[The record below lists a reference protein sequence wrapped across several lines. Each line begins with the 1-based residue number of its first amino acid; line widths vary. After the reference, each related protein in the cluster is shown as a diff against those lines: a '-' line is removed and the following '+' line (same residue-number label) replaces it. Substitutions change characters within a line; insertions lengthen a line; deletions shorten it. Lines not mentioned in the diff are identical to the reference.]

1 MHLRD
6 IIMHTSLLL
15 PLRYLAALWTL
26 ILLLG
31 ATALPVAVHAASGS
45 SLPTYVHP
53 VLQIPRIDVE
63 GYGSITLSLV
73 LEDEASLRFAI
84 ASAVPAPVGLEPG
97 GTFATGTGQLQIPTV
112 KSGSEFY
119 ALTLQLL
126 PGDKFQL
133 LGADDVILPGQTDYN
148 AQCAGC
154 HGADG
159 LGGAVGVT
167 LKNCVN
173 CGSLASLENKIV
185 TTMPLGNPSA
195 CTASCASSIASYI
208 LSVFNGTASTGSGTA
223 MAAIEVLPLDGTLRA
238 ASLQLVS
245 RLPTAAEQA
254 QVSAQGESGLRAV
267 LDGMMTEPAFYNR
280 LSEIFN
286 DWLLTNRYLSTNGG
300 EAAIQL
306 MRRYPNSRWY
316 DPGVGNRPDNYVT
329 LRNTTN
335 DSVAREPLELINHVV
350 RNNLPMT
357 EILTADYVMLNG
369 YSAKSY
375 GADISV
381 FTDEWDATEFRPVKL
396 SGVPHAGLLSSLM
409 FLNRYPTSATN
420 RNRARSRVVYDLFLD
435 VDILALDGARPDGT
449 AVDISSTAPTLE
461 NADCVKCHSLLDPV
475 ASSFQNWNLAG
486 NFVRARNW
494 YTDMFQAGFNGTA
507 FPVTSTEEPLQWLT
521 DRIVQDARFD
531 AAIVRLLYTGMTGQ
545 EPLDPPGAD
554 ATTAQIEAYQAE
566 SAHLDDIQAKYVAAN
581 RTLKALVKE
590 IVLSP
595 YWRADGLS
603 DPAQAMVH
611 EATGAARLLTPEML
625 HRKINALFGFEWR
638 GTLNSYA
645 TSKNVLST
653 ARLLDSRQYYQ
664 QIYGGIDSFV
674 ITDRLSDP
682 NGLMVFVQ
690 ERMANEMACYAVPND
705 FLAPKAQRRL
715 FPGVETTTQL
725 ASAQDRDAVKATIQ
739 HLHAYLLGETL
750 ALTDPEITA
759 TYQLFEAVLLEGQK
773 RVGVS
778 ELTTLPTLCQRNND
792 LLTGASLNSGGVDG
806 RLRNDPHYVIR
817 AWMAVVAYLLAD
829 YRFLYA

>member
-1 MHLRD
+1 
-6 IIMHTSLLL
+6 MHTYLPLPCRHLTAVLTLVLLL
-15 PLRYLAALWTL
+15 AGL
-26 ILLLG
+26 
-31 ATALPVAVHAASGS
+31 ALPPAVHAASGA

-73 LEDEASLRFAI
+73 LQDEASMRFAI
-84 ASAVPAPVGLEPG
+84 ASAVPAPGGLEPG
-97 GTFATGTGQLQIPTV
+97 GTFALQSGLLQIPTV
-112 KSGSEFY
+112 KSGTAFY
-119 ALTLQLL
+119 GLSLQLL
-126 PGDKFQL
+126 PGDQFQL
-133 LGADDVILPGQTDYN
+133 LTATDVVLPGQAAYTQ
-148 AQCAGC
+148 QCAGC

-167 LKNCVN
+167 LKNCKN
-173 CGSLASLENKIV
+173 CGSLTSLDAKIAG
-185 TTMPLGNPSA
+185 TMPLGNAAA
-195 CTASCASSIASYI
+195 CTGSCATEIASYI
-208 LSVFNGTASTGSGTA
+208 LAVFNGTTTSGNGQVL
-223 MAAIEVLPLDGTLRA
+223 AAIEVLPLDATLRA

-245 RLPTAAEQA
+245 RLPAASEQA
-254 QVSAQGESGLRAV
+254 LVASQGETGLRTV

-286 DWLLTNRYLSTNGG
+286 DWLLTNRYLSPNGG

-306 MRRYPNSRWY
+306 MRRFPNSRWY

-335 DSVAREPLELINHVV
+335 DSVAREPLELINYVV
-350 RNNLPMT
+350 RNNKPMT
-357 EILTADYVMLNG
+357 EILTANYVMLNG

-375 GADISV
+375 GVDTSV
-381 FTDEWDATEFRPVKL
+381 FTDEWDATEFRPL
-396 SGVPHAGLLSSLM
+396 QLAGTPHAGILSSLM

-475 ASSFQNWNLAG
+475 ASSFKNWNLAG
-486 NFVRARNW
+486 NFARTRTW

-507 FPVTSTEEPLQWLT
+507 FPTTSSEEPLQWLSA
-521 DRIVQDARFD
+521 RIVQDARFD

-545 EPLDPPGAD
+545 EPLDSPGAD
-554 ATTAQIEAYQAE
+554 ATPAETEAYQAE
-566 SAHLDDIQAKYVAAN
+566 SAHLDEIQATYVAAN
-581 RTLKALVKE
+581 RNLKTLVKE

-603 DPAQAMVH
+603 DPAQGVVH
-611 EATGAARLLTPEML
+611 AATGAARLLTPEML
-625 HRKINALFGFEWR
+625 HRKLNALFGFEWR

-645 TSKNVLST
+645 TSKDVLGT

-705 FLAPKAQRRL
+705 FLAPKSQRRL
-715 FPGVETTTQL
+715 FPGVDVTTQL

-750 ALTDPEITA
+750 ALSDPEITA
-759 TYQLFEAVLLEGQK
+759 TYQLFEAVLVEGKK

-778 ELTTLPTLCQRNND
+778 ELSTLPALCQRNND
-792 LLTGASLNSGGVDG
+792 MLTGASLNSGGVDG
-806 RLRNDPHYVIR
+806 RLRNDPQYVIR

>member
-1 MHLRD
+1 MPMFSTRLQQR
-6 IIMHTSLLL
+6 
-15 PLRYLAALWTL
+15 LAALC
-26 ILLLG
+26 LLL
-31 ATALPVAVHAASGS
+31 ALAVLLAPAGGHAASGA

-53 VLQIPRIDVE
+53 VLQIPRLDVQ
-63 GYGSITLSLV
+63 GYGSLTLSLV

-84 ASAVPAPVGLEPG
+84 ASAVPAPAGLEPG
-97 GTFATGTGQLQIPTV
+97 GTFATGSGQLQLPTV
-112 KSGSEFY
+112 KSGSAFY
-119 ALTLQLL
+119 SLSLQLL

-133 LGADDVILPGQTDYN
+133 LAAADVILPGQADYN

-173 CGSLASLENKIV
+173 CGSLASLESKIV
-185 TTMPLGNPSA
+185 STMPLGNPAA
-195 CTASCASSIASYI
+195 CTGSCASTIASYI
-208 LSVFNGTASTGSGTA
+208 LGVFNGTAAAGGGTA
-223 MAAIEVLPLDGTLRA
+223 MAAIEVLPLDATLRNA
-238 ASLQLVS
+238 ALQLVS

-254 QVSAQGESGLRAV
+254 QVAAQGENGLRAV

-306 MRRYPNSRWY
+306 MRRYPSARWY
-316 DPGVGNRPDNYVT
+316 DPGAANRPADYVT

-357 EILTADYVMLNG
+357 QILTADYVMLNG

-375 GADISV
+375 GADTSI
-381 FTDEWDATEFRPVKL
+381 FTNEWDATEFRPVKL
-396 SGVPHAGLLSSLM
+396 TGVPHAGILSSLM

-486 NFVRARNW
+486 NFVRSRNW

-507 FPVTSTEEPLQWLT
+507 FPVGSTQEPLQWLSG
-521 DRIVQDARFD
+521 RIVQDARFD

-545 EPLDPPGAD
+545 EPLDPPGAG
-554 ATTAQIEAYQAE
+554 ATVAETEAYLAE
-566 SAHLDDIQAKYVAAN
+566 STHLDVMQAKYVAAN
-581 RTLKALVKE
+581 RTLKTLVKE

-595 YWRADGLS
+595 YWRAEGLN
-603 DPAQAMVH
+603 DPAQGVVH
-611 EATGAARLLTPEML
+611 AATGAARLLTPEML
-625 HRKINALFGFEWR
+625 HRKLHALFGFEWR

-645 TSKNVLST
+645 TNRNVLAT
-653 ARLLDSRQYYQ
+653 ARLLDSRQYYA
-664 QIYGGIDSFV
+664 QIYGGIDSFA
-674 ITDRLSDP
+674 ITERLTDP
-682 NGLMVFVQ
+682 NGLMVLVQ

-715 FPGVETTTQL
+715 FPGVDITTQL
-725 ASAQDRDAVKATIQ
+725 ASAQDRDAVKATLQ

-750 ALTDPEITA
+750 ALNDPEITA
-759 TYQLFEAVLLEGQK
+759 SYQLFEAVLREGQK
-773 RVGVS
+773 RIGVS
-778 ELTTLPTLCQRNND
+778 ELSTLPALCQRNND

-806 RLRNDPHYVIR
+806 RLRNDPNYTIR
-817 AWMAVVAYLLAD
+817 AWMAVVAYLLSD

>member
-1 MHLRD
+1 MPA
-6 IIMHTSLLL
+6 SLSL
-15 PLRYLAALWTL
+15 PLRHFAAFWALV
-26 ILLLG
+26 LLLG
-31 ATALPVAVHAASGS
+31 APALSTSAQAASGA
-45 SLPTYVHP
+45 SLPSYVHP

-63 GYGSITLSLV
+63 AYGSLALSLV
-73 LEDEASLRFAI
+73 LEDEASLRFTI
-84 ASAVPAPVGLEPG
+84 ASAVPAPAGLEPG
-97 GTFATGTGQLQIPTV
+97 GTFTLHNGLLQIPV
-112 KSGSEFY
+112 VRYGSDFH

-126 PGDKFQL
+126 PGGAFQL
-133 LGADDVILPGQTDYN
+133 LNAEDVQWPGQTEYK

-173 CGSLASLENKIV
+173 CGSAASLDAKIAA
-185 TTMPLGNPSA
+185 TMPLGSPAA
-195 CTASCASSIASYI
+195 CTGSCASDIASYI
-208 LSVFNGTASTGSGTA
+208 LSVFNGAPATGSGA
-223 MAAIEVLPLDGTLRA
+223 VMAAIQMLPLDDTLRA
-238 ASLQLVS
+238 AGLQLVS

-254 QVSAQGESGLRAV
+254 QVQAQGEAGLRTV

-306 MRRYPNSRWY
+306 MRRYPNARWY
-316 DPGVGNRPDNYVT
+316 DPGVGNRGSDYVYN
-329 LRNTTN
+329 RNTTN
-335 DSVAREPLELINHVV
+335 DSVAREPLELINYVV
-350 RNNLPMT
+350 RNNKPMT
-357 EILTADYVMLNG
+357 EILTANYVMLNG
-369 YSAKSY
+369 FSAKSY
-375 GADISV
+375 GLDTSV
-381 FTDEWDATEFRPVKL
+381 FSNEWDPNEFRPL
-396 SGVPHAGLLSSLM
+396 QLAGTPHAGILSSLM

-486 NFVRARNW
+486 NFVRARSW

-507 FPVTSTEEPLQWLT
+507 FPVTSTQEPLQWLT
-521 DRIVQDARFD
+521 SRIVQDARFD

-545 EPLDPPGAD
+545 EPLDAPGTD
-554 ATTAQIEAYQAE
+554 ATTAQTEAYLAE
-566 SAHLDDIQAKYVAAN
+566 SAHLDDIQATYVAAN
-581 RTLKALVKE
+581 RNLKALVKE

-603 DPAQAMVH
+603 DPAQGVVH
-611 EATGAARLLTPEML
+611 AATGAARLLTPEML
-625 HRKINALFGFEWR
+625 HRKLNALFGFEWR
-638 GTLNSYA
+638 GSLNSY
-645 TSKNVLST
+645 SNNVKVLST

-705 FLAPKAQRRL
+705 FLAPRSQRRL
-715 FPGVETTTQL
+715 FPGVDITTQL
-725 ASAQDRDAVKATIQ
+725 ASAQERDAVRSTLQ
-739 HLHAYLLGETL
+739 HLHKYLLGETL
-750 ALTDPEITA
+750 ALDDPEITA
-759 TYQLFEAVLLEGQK
+759 SYQLFEAVLLEGQK

-778 ELTTLPTLCQRNND
+778 ELTTLPALCQRNND
-792 LLTGASLNSGGVDG
+792 MLTGASLNSGGVDG
-806 RLRNDPHYVIR
+806 RLRNDPQYVIR

>member
-1 MHLRD
+1 
-6 IIMHTSLLL
+6 MHTYLLL
-15 PLRYLAALWTL
+15 PCRRLAAVLTL
-26 ILLLG
+26 VLLLG
-31 ATALPVAVHAASGS
+31 AAALTPAVHAASGA
-45 SLPTYVHP
+45 SLPTYTHP

-73 LEDEASLRFAI
+73 LQDEASMRFAI
-84 ASAVPAPVGLEPG
+84 ASAIPAPAGLEPG
-97 GTFATGTGQLQIPTV
+97 GTFTLQSGLLQIPTV
-112 KSGSEFY
+112 KSGTAFY
-119 ALTLQLL
+119 GLTLQLL
-126 PGDKFQL
+126 PGDQFQL
-133 LGADDVILPGQTDYN
+133 HTATDVVLPGQTSY
-148 AQCAGC
+148 AQQCAAC

-159 LGGAVGVT
+159 MGGAVGVT

-173 CGSLASLENKIV
+173 CGTLASLENKISA
-185 TTMPLGNPSA
+185 TMPLGNPAA
-195 CTASCASSIASYI
+195 CTGSCASDIASYI
-208 LSVFNGTASTGSGTA
+208 LAVFNGAASGGAGQA
-223 MAAIEVLPLDGTLRA
+223 MAAIEEMPLDATLRA

-254 QVSAQGESGLRAV
+254 LVATQSETGLRTV

-306 MRRYPNSRWY
+306 MRRFPNSRWY
-316 DPGVGNRPDNYVT
+316 DPGVGNRPADYAT

-335 DSVAREPLELINHVV
+335 DSVAREPLELINYVV
-350 RNNLPMT
+350 RNNKPMT
-357 EILTADYVMLNG
+357 EILTANYVMLNG
-369 YSAKSY
+369 FSAKSY
-375 GADISV
+375 GVSTAGFSN
-381 FTDEWDATEFRPVKL
+381 EWDPTEFRPLQL
-396 SGVPHAGLLSSLM
+396 SGTPHAGILSSLM

-449 AVDISSTAPTLE
+449 AVDISSTAPTME
-461 NADCVKCHSLLDPV
+461 NPDCVKCHSLLDPI
-475 ASSFQNWNLAG
+475 ASSFKNWNVSG
-486 NFVRARNW
+486 NFARPRTW

-507 FPVTSTEEPLQWLT
+507 FPATSSEEPLQWLSA
-521 DRIVQDARFD
+521 RLVQDTRFD

-545 EPLDPPGAD
+545 EPLDAPGAG
-554 ATTAQIEAYQAE
+554 ATTAQTEAYLAE
-566 SAHLDDIQAKYVAAN
+566 SAHLDEIQATYVAAN
-581 RTLKALVKE
+581 RTLKTLVKE

-595 YWRADGLS
+595 YWRAAGLN
-603 DPAQAMVH
+603 DPAQGVVH
-611 EATGAARLLTPEML
+611 AATGAARLLTPEML
-625 HRKINALFGFEWR
+625 HRKLNALFGFEWR

-645 TSKNVLST
+645 TSKDVLAT

-705 FLAPKAQRRL
+705 FLAPKSQRRL
-715 FPGVETTTQL
+715 FPGVDVTTQL
-725 ASAQDRDAVKATIQ
+725 TSAQDRDAVKATIQ

-750 ALTDPEITA
+750 ALSDPEITA
-759 TYQLFEAVLLEGQK
+759 TYQLFEAVLVEGKK

-778 ELTTLPTLCQRNND
+778 ELSTLPTLCQRNND

-806 RLRNDPHYVIR
+806 RLRNDPQYVIR

>member
-1 MHLRD
+1 
-6 IIMHTSLLL
+6 MHTSLHLL
-15 PLRYLAALWTL
+15 LRRCRLWTL
-26 ILLLG
+26 ALAWALALLIG
-31 ATALPVAVHAASGS
+31 ALAPAVPAHAASGA

-73 LEDEASLRFAI
+73 LQDEASMRFAI
-84 ASAVPAPVGLEPG
+84 ASAVPAPGGLEPG
-97 GTFATGTGQLQIPTV
+97 GTFALQSGLLQIPTV
-112 KSGSEFY
+112 KSGTAFY
-119 ALTLQLL
+119 GLTLQLL
-126 PGDKFQL
+126 PGDQFQL
-133 LGADDVILPGQTDYN
+133 LSATDVVLPGQTAY
-148 AQCAGC
+148 AQQCAGC

-167 LKNCVN
+167 LKNCTN
-173 CGSLASLENKIV
+173 CGSLTSLDAKIAG
-185 TTMPLGNPSA
+185 TMPLGNPAA
-195 CTASCASSIASYI
+195 CTGSCATEIASYI
-208 LSVFNGTASTGSGTA
+208 LAVFNGTATSGSGQVL
-223 MAAIEVLPLDGTLRA
+223 AAIEMLPLDATLRA

-245 RLPTAAEQA
+245 RLPSASEQA
-254 QVSAQGESGLRAV
+254 LVAAQGEAGLRTV

-306 MRRYPNSRWY
+306 MRRYPTSRWF
-316 DPGVGNRPDNYVT
+316 DPGQGSRGSDYVT
-329 LRNTTN
+329 VRNTTN
-335 DSVAREPLELINHVV
+335 DSVAREPLELINYVV
-350 RNNLPMT
+350 RNNKPMT
-357 EILTADYVMLNG
+357 EILTANYVMLNG

-375 GADISV
+375 GVDTSV
-381 FTDEWDATEFRPVKL
+381 FTDEWDATEFRPLQL
-396 SGVPHAGLLSSLM
+396 SGTPHAGILSSLM

-475 ASSFQNWNLAG
+475 ASSFKNWNLAG
-486 NFVRARNW
+486 NFVRTRSW

-507 FPVTSTEEPLQWLT
+507 FPATSSEEPLQWLSA
-521 DRIVQDARFD
+521 RVVQDARFD

-545 EPLDPPGAD
+545 EPLDPPGAN
-554 ATTAQIEAYQAE
+554 ATPAQAEAYLAE
-566 SAHLDDIQAKYVAAN
+566 SAHLDEIQAKYVAAN
-581 RTLKALVKE
+581 RTLKTLVKE

-595 YWRADGLS
+595 YWRADGLNN
-603 DPAQAMVH
+603 PAQAVVH
-611 EATGAARLLTPEML
+611 AATGAARLLTPELL
-625 HRKINALFGFEWR
+625 HRKLNALFGFEWR

-645 TSKNVLST
+645 ASKDVLGT

-674 ITDRLSDP
+674 ITERLSDP

-705 FLAPKAQRRL
+705 FLAPKSQRRL
-715 FPGVETTTQL
+715 FPGVDVTTQL
-725 ASAQDRDAVKATIQ
+725 SSAQDRDAVKSTIQ

-759 TYQLFEAVLLEGQK
+759 TYQLFEAVLVEGKK

-778 ELTTLPTLCQRNND
+778 ELSTLPALCQRNND
-792 LLTGASLNSGGVDG
+792 MLTGVSLNSGGVDG
-806 RLRNDPHYVIR
+806 RLRNDPQYVIR
-817 AWMAVVAYLLAD
+817 AWMAVVAYMLAD

>member
-1 MHLRD
+1 MSILLHSLVRQRLGAL
-6 IIMHTSLLL
+6 TLLL
-15 PLRYLAALWTL
+15 MVLAVPIPA
-26 ILLLG
+26 
-31 ATALPVAVHAASGS
+31 AAAASGA
-45 SLPTYVHP
+45 SLPTYLHP
-53 VLQIPRIDVE
+53 VLQIPRLDVQ
-63 GYGSITLSLV
+63 GYGSLTLSLV
-73 LEDEASLRFAI
+73 LQDEASLRFAI
-84 ASAVPAPVGLEPG
+84 ASAVPAAAGLQPG
-97 GTFATGTGQLQIPTV
+97 GTFTTASGRLQIPVV

-119 ALTLQLL
+119 SLTLQLL
-126 PGDKFQL
+126 PGDVFQL
-133 LGADDVILPGQTDYN
+133 LSATDVILPGQSDYN

-159 LGGAVGVT
+159 LGGPVGVT

-173 CGSLASLENKIV
+173 CGSLASLESKIV

-195 CTASCASSIASYI
+195 CIGRCASTIASYI
-208 LSVFNGTASTGSGTA
+208 LEVFNGTASTGSGTA
-223 MAAIEVLPLDGTLRA
+223 MAAIEVLPLDATLRNA
-238 ASLQLVS
+238 ALHLVS
-245 RLPTAAEQA
+245 RLPSAAEQA
-254 QVSAQGESGLRAV
+254 QVAAQGESGLRAV

-286 DWLLTNRYLSTNGG
+286 DWLLTNRYLSSNGG

-306 MRRYPNSRWY
+306 MRRYPTARWF
-316 DPGVGNRPDNYVT
+316 DPGAANRSADYVT
-329 LRNTTN
+329 RRNTTN

-375 GADISV
+375 GVDTSQ
-381 FTDEWDATEFRPVKL
+381 FTNEWDATEFRPVKL
-396 SGVPHAGLLSSLM
+396 NGVPHAGILSSLI

-435 VDILALDGARPDGT
+435 VDILALDGVRPDGS
-449 AVDISSTAPTLE
+449 AVDISSAAPTLE

-475 ASSFQNWNLAG
+475 ASAFKNWNLAG
-486 NFVRARNW
+486 SFVRSRNW

-507 FPVTSTEEPLQWLT
+507 FPATSTQEPLQWLSG
-521 DRIVQDARFD
+521 RIVQDTRFD

-545 EPLDPPGAD
+545 EPLDPPGAG
-554 ATTAQIEAYQAE
+554 ATPAEIEAYRAE
-566 SAHLDDIQAKYVAAN
+566 SAHLNDIKAKYVAAN
-581 RTLKALVKE
+581 RTLKTLVKE

-595 YWRADGLS
+595 YWRAAGLN
-603 DPAQAMVH
+603 DPAQGVVH
-611 EATGAARLLTPEML
+611 AATGAARLLTPEML
-625 HRKINALFGFEWR
+625 HRKLNALFGFEWR

-645 TSKNVLST
+645 TNRNVLSS
-653 ARLLDSRQYYQ
+653 ARLLDSRQHYQ
-664 QIYGGIDSFV
+664 QIYGGIDSFAV
-674 ITDRLSDP
+674 TQRLRDP

-705 FLAPKAQRRL
+705 FLAPRAQRRL
-715 FPGVETTTQL
+715 FPGVDVTTQL
-725 ASAQDRDAVKATIQ
+725 ASAQDREAVRATIQ

-750 ALTDPEITA
+750 PLDSPEISA
-759 TYQLFEAVLLEGQK
+759 TYQLFEAVHVEGRK

-778 ELTTLPTLCQRNND
+778 EQTTLPALCQRNND
-792 LLTGASLNSGGVDG
+792 LLTGASLNSGGVDN
-806 RLRNDPHYVIR
+806 RLRNDPNYTIR
-817 AWMAVVAYLLAD
+817 AWMAVVAYLLSD

>member
-1 MHLRD
+1 MQISPGKRLNLF
-6 IIMHTSLLL
+6 SLMWLL
-15 PLRYLAALWTL
+15 ALWLSALSLTTPAYAVS
-26 ILLLG
+26 G
-31 ATALPVAVHAASGS
+31 A

-53 VLQIPRIDVE
+53 VLTIPRIDVE
-63 GYGSITLSLV
+63 GYGTLTLSLV
-73 LEDEASLRFAI
+73 LEDEATMRFAI
-84 ASAVPAPVGLEPG
+84 GSAVPAPTGLEPG
-97 GTFATGTGQLQIPTV
+97 ATFITQTQLLQIPTV
-112 KSGSEFY
+112 KSGTAFY
-119 ALTLQLL
+119 NLTLRIL
-126 PGDKFQL
+126 PGDKFQIVS
-133 LGADDVILPGQTDYN
+133 ATDVVLPGQTAY
-148 AQCAGC
+148 AQQCAGC

-159 LGGAVGVT
+159 LGGAVSVT
-167 LKNCVN
+167 LKNCIN
-173 CGSLASLENKIV
+173 CGSLASLDAKIAG
-185 TTMPLGNPSA
+185 TMPSGNPAA
-195 CTASCASSIASYI
+195 CIGTCAKEVASYI
-208 LSVFNGTASTGSGTA
+208 LAVFNGSATQGSGLA
-223 MAAIEVLPLDGTLRA
+223 FEAITPISLDATLRS

-245 RLPTAAEQA
+245 RLPGTGEVAL
-254 QVSAQGESGLRAV
+254 VSNQGESGLRSV

-316 DPGVGNRPDNYVT
+316 DPGVAQRGADYVYN
-329 LRNTTN
+329 RNTTN
-335 DSVAREPLELINHVV
+335 DSVAREPLELINYVV
-350 RNNLPMT
+350 RNNKPMT

-369 YSAKSY
+369 FSAKSY
-375 GADISV
+375 GVDTSV
-381 FTDEWDATEFRPVKL
+381 FTNAWDPNEFRPLKL
-396 SGVPHAGLLSSLM
+396 NGVPHAGILSSLM

-475 ASSFQNWNLAG
+475 ASSFKNWNVAG
-486 NFVRARNW
+486 SFVRPRTW
-494 YTDMFQAGFNGTA
+494 YTDMFQAGFNGVSY
-507 FPVTSTEEPLQWLT
+507 PVGSTQEPLQWLT

-531 AAIVRLLYTGMTGQ
+531 DATVRLVYTGMTGQ
-545 EPLDPPGAD
+545 EPLDPPRSD
-554 ATTAQIEAYQAE
+554 ATTAESDAYLAE
-566 SAHLDDIQAKYVAAN
+566 STHLDEIKAVYVAAN
-581 RTLKALVKE
+581 RNLKVLVKE

-595 YWRADGLS
+595 YWRAQGLD
-603 DPAQAMVH
+603 DPAYAVVH
-611 EATGAARLLTPEML
+611 AATGSARLLTPEML

-645 TSKNVLST
+645 TSKDVLAS

-664 QIYGGIDSFV
+664 QIYGGIDSFS
-674 ITDRLSDP
+674 ITERLNDP

-705 FLAPKAQRRL
+705 FLSAKSQRLL
-715 FPGVETTTQL
+715 FPLVEIGTQL
-725 ASAQDRDAVKATIQ
+725 SSTQDRDAVKANIQ
-739 HLHAYLLGETL
+739 HLHKYLLGETL
-750 ALTDPEITA
+750 ALSSVEIEA
-759 TYQLFEAVLLEGQK
+759 TYQLFEAVLLEGKK

-778 ELTTLPTLCQRNND
+778 ELSTLPALCQRNNHI
-792 LLTGASLNSGGVDG
+792 LTGASLNSAGVDG
-806 RLRNDPHYVIR
+806 RLRNDPNYVIR